1 MTLNPAPQGSATPT
15 PTPTPTPVSTPVS
28 TSACP
33 CGCATRTRRYPSDL
47 TDAQWAVLAPLL
59 PIPACQ
65 RPSGGRPERHHRRA
79 VVDAV
84 FYLVDN
90 GIKWRALPADFP
102 PWQTVYGLFAR
113 WCADLTT
120 AGLVDQLRTDLR
132 QALNRNPHPSAGCMD
147 AQSVHESAEGVVPR
161 ESSGYDPHKRVNGRK
176 RHILVDTL
184 GLLVAAYVT
193 AANVQDREAART
205 LLEYAHLTGMTKIW
219 ADSGYHGE
227 VITWAAT
234 TLAIDIDIV
243 ERPPGMK
250 GFQVLPRRWVVERT
264 LAWITRRRRCAR
276 DYERL
281 PDHHETAVHWAA
293 ILTMTR
299 RRARLP

>member
-1 MTLNPAPQGSATPT
+1 MSLNPAL
-15 PTPTPTPVSTPVS
+15 PTPVKPARASTCS
-28 TSACP
+28 

-59 PIPACQ
+59 PVPACQ
-65 RPSGGRPERHHRRA
+65 RPTGGRPERHDRR
-79 VVDAV
+79 VIVDAI

-90 GIKWRALPADFP
+90 GIKWRALPSDFP
-102 PWQTVYGLFAR
+102 PWRTVYGIFAR
-113 WCADLTT
+113 WCADLST
-120 AGLVDQLRTDLR
+120 AALVDQLRADLR
-132 QALNRNPHPSAGCMD
+132 QALGRNPNPSAGCMD

-161 ESSGYDPHKRVNGRK
+161 TTSGYDPHKRVNGRK

-184 GLLVAAYVT
+184 GLLVAVYVT
-193 AANVQDREAART
+193 AANTQDRDAART
-205 LLEYAHLTGMTKIW
+205 LLEYAALTGIGQVW

-227 VITWAAT
+227 VIAWAAA
-234 TLAIDIDIV
+234 TLAVTIAIV
-243 ERPPGMK
+243 ERQPGVK

-281 PDHHETAVHWAA
+281 PDHHETTVHWAA
-293 ILTMTR
+293 IIHMTR